1 MSAEELPMDTD
12 GAGLRVGVVVATF
25 NEAITEPLAQ
35 GAIEQLEALGVP
47 VVTVVRVPGALEVP
61 VVAKALAGGHDAVVA
76 VGAVIEGETDHY
88 EHVATQASAGLM
100 QVSLDTGTPVA
111 SAVLTVRSAAHAVD
125 RSRPGPGNKGAEAAE
140 AAVIAANALQA
151 LR

>member
-1 MSAEELPMDTD
+1 MNSD

-35 GAIEQLEALGVP
+35 GAIEHLEALGVP
-47 VVTVVRVPGALEVP
+47 DITVVRVPGALEVP
-61 VVAKALAGGHDAVVA
+61 VVAKALAGSHDAVVA

-88 EHVATQASAGLM
+88 EHVATQTSAGLM
-100 QVSLDTGTPVA
+100 QVSLDTGTPVG

-140 AAVIAANALQA
+140 AAVIAANALKG